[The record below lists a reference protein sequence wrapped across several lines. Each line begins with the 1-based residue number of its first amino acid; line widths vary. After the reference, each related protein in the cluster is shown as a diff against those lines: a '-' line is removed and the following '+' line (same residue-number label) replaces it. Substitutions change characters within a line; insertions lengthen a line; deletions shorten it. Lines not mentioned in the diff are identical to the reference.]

1 MVDPAPARPG
11 MVWLVGAGPGDAGL
25 LTVKGRNVLAAA
37 DLVLYDGLVNP
48 DLLGIATGLCE
59 RTARVLTDGDR
70 RVDQASVNARLVE
83 ASRQGLSV
91 CRLKGGDPYIFGRG
105 SEEAAALAAE
115 GLPFEVVPGVTAATA
130 CGAYAGFSLTHREI
144 ASAVALVTGHE
155 RPGKPQS
162 MLDYPALAAFPG
174 TLVFYMGLHRL
185 PGIAEQLIAA
195 GKSPLTPAAVVSRAS
210 LPSQVTVEA
219 TLSELP
225 AAAAAARLEPPSLI
239 VIGECVNLRQT
250 LDWFESRPLHGVRI
264 AVCRAQ
270 HQAAAAAELIAGR
283 GGVAVVQPLLTID
296 PPASWDAVDAA
307 IDSLAAGDWVAVTST
322 NGVDFLMERL
332 EFRDLDARVFGG
344 VRIACVGPSTAGSLA
359 AYGLRADL
367 IPYESSGSALATS
380 LINQQPRRVWFFAAD
395 RASSSLEDGLTAAGV
410 EVRRITTY
418 RSRDVPKWD
427 TSQPVDWIAV
437 SSTAIAEAAAR
448 VAPPARCVA
457 ISESVATAA
466 QAAGFT
472 VDAVAADASW
482 DGMLDAIEAV
492 LASERS
498 RPSSEP

>member
-25 LTVKGRNVLAAA
+25 LTVRGRDVLAAA

-48 DLLGIATGLCE
+48 ELLRIANGVCE

-70 RVDQASVNARLVE
+70 RVDQASVNSRLIE

-105 SEEAAALAAE
+105 SEEAAALAAA

-155 RPGKPQS
+155 RPGKPRS
-162 MLDYPALAAFPG
+162 MLDYDALAAFPG

-185 PGIAEQLIAA
+185 PGIAERLIAA
-195 GKSPLTPAAVVSRAS
+195 GKSPATPAAVVSRAS

-219 TLSELP
+219 TLAELP
-225 AAAAAARLEPPSLI
+225 AAAAAAKLDPPSLI
-239 VIGECVNLRQT
+239 VIGECVSLRRT

-264 AVCRAQ
+264 AVCRAE
-270 HQAAAAAELIAGR
+270 HQAAAAVDAISRR
-283 GGVAVVQPLLTID
+283 GGVAVVQPLLAID
-296 PPASWDAVDAA
+296 PPARWDAVDAA
-307 IDSLAAGDWVAVTST
+307 VDSLAPGDWVALTSS
-322 NGVDFLMERL
+322 NGVDFLMQRL
-332 EFRDLDARVFGG
+332 EERELDARVFGG

-367 IPYESSGSALATS
+367 VPYESSGAALAAS
-380 LINQQPRRVWFFAAD
+380 LKGQQPSRVWFFAAD
-395 RASSSLEDGLTAAGV
+395 RAGSSLEAGLDGV
-410 EVRRITTY
+410 EVRRVETY
-418 RSRDVPKWD
+418 RSRDVPEWD
-427 TSQPVDWIAV
+427 ASQPVDWIAL
-437 SSTAIAEAAAR
+437 SSTAIAEAAGQA
-448 VAPPARCVA
+448 APPARCVA
-457 ISESVATAA
+457 ISEAVA
-466 QAAGFT
+466 AAGRAAGLK

-482 DGMLDAIEAV
+482 HGMLDAIEAA
-492 LASERS
+492 LTSER
-498 RPSSEP
+498 PSEP